1 MTSAARRNWRQKSG
15 TRTAREIVW
24 RGWRGSWRLWAQEV
38 DGIWAAW
45 RSNTTRSNWSCRREK
60 PSTVGNTDQFISA
73 DTGGSHLFMRSRD
86 VSAGNEDV
94 FSSFLGYSI
103 DLYREDISVPHVCCQ
118 SLWIVCFQSNN
129 RINCPLIVNLYCIS
143 IIWQQLNYYYVELY
157 INMLYYKYICNIC
170 IIC

>member
-60 PSTVGNTDQFISA
+60 PSTVSNTEQLISA
-73 DTGGSHLFMRSRD
+73 DTGGSHFFMRSRC
-86 VSAGNEDV
+86 VSDQNLDV
-94 FSSFLGYSI
+94 FSSFLGVSVLIYI
-103 DLYREDISVPHVCCQ
+103 DRISQFLTFAISV
-118 SLWIVCFQSNN
+118 SL
-129 RINCPLIVNLYCIS
+129 NCVFPVKLQYNLSLIV
-143 IIWQQLNYYYVELY
+143 WV
-157 INMLYYKYICNIC
+157 
-170 IIC
+170 